1 MFLQIM
7 TTSLTILGIFFLLLS
22 ASRTR
27 KVIEILKGKL
37 GFDLWKKLYYFML
50 FFAACYLLVIGI
62 TLMNMLDYLIIM
74 TGIVFVFGAVF
85 VFSVTHLGLV
95 TIFDLEEEIPGKT
108 LPSKASYKNLRK
120 SDPKHKKTLNTL
132 PDVMFV
138 LDKDGKCHE
147 IKFSETDKET
157 EKIKLAFKRK
167 NIYEI
172 ESKDKLENAYLTS
185 QRIVHM
191 HYLNKEKLLE
201 RKKIIYFQYQLQYA
215 DRKFDF
221 EAKCVSMGK
230 DKVVCVVKD
239 TAEVK
244 TFLL

>member
-1 MFLQIM
+1 MFLQII
-7 TTSLTILGIFFLLLS
+7 TTSLVTLGMFFLLFS

-27 KVIEILKGKL
+27 KVVEILEGKL

-50 FFAACYLLVIGI
+50 FFATCYLLVIVM
-62 TLMNMLDYLIIM
+62 TLLNMLDYLVLM
-74 TGIVFVFGAVF
+74 TGIVFIFGAVF
-85 VFSVTHLGLV
+85 VFWVTHLGLV
-95 TIFDLEEEIPGKT
+95 VIFDLEEEIPGKT
-108 LPSKASYKNLRK
+108 PHSKASHKSLRK
-120 SDPKHKKTLNTL
+120 NEPKHKKILQPL

-157 EKIKLAFKRK
+157 EKIRLAFKRK

-185 QRIVHM
+185 QRIAHM

-201 RKKIIYFQYQLQYA
+201 KKKMIHFQYQLQYA

-239 TAEVK
+239 TAEIK